1 MSDKQQ
7 NNAAAGPS
15 TTADAANGSGSTPTT
30 QQTEKKALP
39 KLGALEDD
47 DEFEDFPATDYG
59 GNVVDAMRKAGDGP
73 NDNLWEDN
81 WDDDDVED
89 DFTKQLRTAIQE
101 RSGVPADEAMKE

>member
-1 MSDKQQ
+1 MAEKSSET
-7 NNAAAGPS
+7 NATAGPS
-15 TTADAANGSGSTPTT
+15 NGTTANTAPPA
-30 QQTEKKALP
+30 EKKALP

-59 GNVVDAMRKAGDGP
+59 GNIQDALKKAGAGP

-101 RSGVPADEAMKE
+101 RAGAQDETMKE

>member
-1 MSDKQQ
+1 MSDEKTTNPAQAG
-7 NNAAAGPS
+7 NAAAGPS
-15 TTADAANGSGSTPTT
+15 TTANGAAQP
-30 QQTEKKALP
+30 EKKALP

-59 GNVVDAMRKAGDGP
+59 GDVLDAMKKAGDGP

-101 RSGVPADEAMKE
+101 RSGNPDEAMKE

>member
-1 MSDKQQ
+1 MADKQQ
-7 NNAAAGPS
+7 PTDQKTENATAGPS
-15 TTADAANGSGSTPTT
+15 NGTGNGEAA
-30 QQTEKKALP
+30 QQVEKKSLP

-59 GNVVDAMRKAGDGP
+59 GNVLDAMKKAGDGP

-101 RSGVPADEAMKE
+101 KQGAPDEAMKE